1 MYPEDLPIRQH
12 ARYGGNRLDTLS
24 DVLTL
29 MRLRSCVYFL
39 REFAAPW
46 GMEMPDGPYAQFHMV
61 ARGRCWLKFGGST
74 VELAG
79 GDVALFPRGEGH
91 ILLDDPASAV
101 APGRAVLEAQN
112 CGEPMFAEGG
122 ERARLLCGHF
132 EFDRAF
138 KHPLATELPRFI
150 HVKALSYDQPDWFEA
165 VSGLLIRE
173 TGAEHPG
180 ASTVVDR
187 LAEVLFIQVLRAY
200 LLQSK
205 PSHGFLGALCDAQV
219 NRALKAIH
227 KGFGGALSLAA
238 IAREAGMSRSNL
250 ALRFRE
256 VLGETP
262 MLYATR
268 YRLLKAQ
275 ELLNASSRTLSEVA
289 ERVGY
294 KSESAFSQ
302 AFKRQFGQGPG
313 AFRRLATND
322 AEPPAGGAARISA

>member
-1 MYPEDLPIRQH
+1 M
-12 ARYGGNRLDTLS
+12 DTLS

-46 GMEMPDGPYAQFHMV
+46 GMEMPEGPYAQFHMV
-61 ARGRCWLKFGGST
+61 ARGRCWLKYGGST
-74 VELAG
+74 IELAG
-79 GDVALFPRGEGH
+79 GDVVLFPRGGGH
-91 ILLDDPASAV
+91 ILLDAPASAI
-101 APGRAVLEAQN
+101 APGRDVLEAHN
-112 CGEPMFAEGG
+112 CGKPMFAEGG

-138 KHPLATELPRFI
+138 KHPLATELPPFI

-173 TGAEHPG
+173 TGAEQPG

-200 LLQSK
+200 LLQSR
-205 PSHGFLGALCDAQV
+205 PSHGFLGALCDTQV
-219 NRALKAIH
+219 NRALKVIH

-262 MLYATR
+262 MFYATR

-275 ELLNASSRTLSEVA
+275 ELLSASSRPLSEVA
-289 ERVGY
+289 EHVGY
-294 KSESAFSQ
+294 RSESAFSQ

-313 AFRRLATND
+313 AFRRFVMEGAQQASRDAT
-322 AEPPAGGAARISA
+322 RVSAQD